1 MSLMVLRRQKQ
12 VDLCKFKVS
21 VVYKNCCRPDRG
33 REILSWEKTKT
44 NQPSN
49 QPKQMNKPRRVAPT
63 RSGKTKV
70 GDTGKESEEPLEV
83 VLYFTHQCSY
93 P

>member
-21 VVYKNCCRPDRG
+21 V
-33 REILSWEKTKT
+33 EILSWEKTKT